1 MTPTWKRPQKTFD
14 MKVLRELNP
23 VALDY
28 VDQQPLLLGSD
39 PRPEAPAFFE
49 SGEKTKEVN
58 SGREE
63 GVLERRCGSA
73 AAA

>member
-1 MTPTWKRPQKTFD
+1 MTLARKRSQETFD
-14 MKVLRELNP
+14 MKALRELNP
-23 VALDY
+23 VVLGYA
-28 VDQQPLLLGSD
+28 DQQPLLLGSD

-49 SGEKTKEVN
+49 SGERTKEVN

-63 GVLERRCGSA
+63 VVLERRCGSA